1 VLDTESP
8 TPYHYLTRS
17 RGGSKTND
25 LGGMAIAA
33 LLAQLPHGSRCYRLA
48 ADRDQGRLLVD
59 SVAGFATRTPEL
71 RGALKSDAYRVT
83 SLRCTLTG
91 SPGICSTLGDV
102 LEDDD
107 EIDSAKWLPSLRA
120 SSCCSMWSS
129 VARGWRTA
137 Q

>member
-1 VLDTESP
+1 VLQTGR
-8 TPYHYLTRS
+8 RS
-17 RGGSKTND
+17 R
-25 LGGMAIAA
+25 
-33 LLAQLPHGSRCYRLA
+33 P
-48 ADRDQGRLLVD
+48 GRLLVD

-107 EIDSAKWLPSLRA
+107 EIDSAKWLPSLR
-120 SSCCSMWSS
+120 SF
-129 VARGWRTA
+129 VVLLDVE
-137 Q
+137 